1 MPARSEVETWK
12 DGVFHGEAF
21 LDDDGHGRR
30 DIAVR
35 AAVTVRAGAVTVD
48 LSASDPQSTAFVNSS
63 YANTM
68 SAVAQSFAYLIDPE
82 IPKNDGAFRPLT
94 VRARE
99 GTIVWAEDGLPV
111 TMCTS
116 HCSNEIIEAVVTALA
131 QSCPARAMAGWGRRL
146 RIAIKGRD
154 PRNGRGFIWHM
165 FYARPGGGGSPG
177 GDGWHSVGEWH
188 SAGGLKFGSVEVAE
202 VRFPLHIARHE
213 FRPGSGGA
221 GQHRGGC
228 GAVLE
233 LRVETAE
240 PAVAN
245 TAGDG
250 VRYGARGIL
259 GGKDGLPH
267 RYIHHG
273 SGGGRV
279 LPSKQV
285 GIAVAPG
292 DVFEVLSGG
301 GGGWG
306 DPSRRSP
313 AAIGNDRLDGVA

>member
-1 MPARSEVETWK
+1 
-12 DGVFHGEAF
+12 
-21 LDDDGHGRR
+21 
-30 DIAVR
+30 
-35 AAVTVRAGAVTVD
+35 
-48 LSASDPQSTAFVNSS
+48 
-63 YANTM
+63 
-68 SAVAQSFAYLIDPE
+68 
-82 IPKNDGAFRPLT
+82 
-94 VRARE
+94 
-99 GTIVWAEDGLPV
+99 
-111 TMCTS
+111 
-116 HCSNEIIEAVVTALA
+116 
-131 QSCPARAMAGWGRRL
+131 MAGWGRRL

-213 FRPGSGGA
+213 FRRGSGGA
-221 GQHRGGC
+221 GEYRGGC
-228 GAVLE
+228 GAELE
-233 LRVETAE
+233 LRVETGGSRPSPTLPE
-240 PAVAN
+240 
-245 TAGDG
+245 TAC
-250 VRYGARGIL
+250 VTARAAFSAARTAM
-259 GGKDGLPH
+259 PH

-285 GIAVAPG
+285 GIEVAPG

-306 DPSRRSP
+306 DPARRSES
-313 AAIGNDRLDGVA
+313 ALVEADRLDGVA